1 MQGSEMADER
11 LGRCHGFAVA
21 AGGRSIGSVET
32 PVFPGASSEPDFL
45 IVRTTEAFPGTFR
58 VVPAALVVAIDHER
72 NLITLDLDGD
82 AIGELPERLP
92 LERH

>member
-11 LGRCHGFAVA
+11 LTRCHGFAVT
-21 AGGRSIGSVET
+21 AGGRSFGSVER
-32 PVFPGASSEPDFL
+32 PVFAGASSD
-45 IVRTTEAFPGTFR
+45 
-58 VVPAALVVAIDHER
+58 PAIHYKRSQV
-72 NLITLDLDGD
+72 TLDLDGD